1 MMNLMNV
8 IVLDVHHPED
18 GRVNRHL
25 KYMLSLGHKVIHVNV
40 NRYFSFLDVGKIS
53 RFGEFGHRL
62 QVGDC
67 SSSFLNRVVVLLM
80 LVSPVM
86 ALRIYRL
93 VIRELSG
100 NAQGTVIH
108 VHDYELLISAVFLRY
123 LLPGRVVI
131 VYDRHEYLEMLKGE
145 HKILDIIPRFFE
157 RVTKR
162 WIDGLVD
169 ISESHLELIKE
180 LFPYSKT
187 VVVPNYP
194 DTSELSPIGIEKKLQ
209 NIEDGKISVVYFGS
223 LDTTLDRDIPL
234 TLDVIEVILQ
244 TCSLSKAYMGGM
256 TSDPDLLSR
265 FEECEKRYPN
275 RFKFLGYVSNNE
287 VLKYTAEATI
297 GLFLLKPGKF
307 VSGSSNKLYEYLNF
321 GVIPVV
327 KGNIENMDDISSCSL
342 FSRNGINKDYVLSV
356 IALINENYRM
366 KMMMERSLELGKL
379 YTFKLVDNRYK
390 ALYHVLLIRNS

>member
-25 KYMLSLGHKVIHVNV
+25 KYMQSLGHEVIHVNV
-40 NRYFSFLDVGKIS
+40 NRYFSFLEVGKIS

-67 SSSFLNRVVVLLM
+67 SSSLLNRMVVLLM

-93 VIRELSG
+93 VNRELSG
-100 NAQGTVIH
+100 NAQGTVTH

-123 LLPGRVVI
+123 LLPGRVVM

-145 HKILDIIPRFFE
+145 HKILDLIPRFFE
-157 RVTKR
+157 RMTKR

-169 ISESHLELIKE
+169 ISESHLELIKD
-180 LFPYSKT
+180 LFPYSKK

-194 DTSELSPIGIEKKLQ
+194 DTSEVLPFGIEKKLQ
-209 NIEDGKISVVYFGS
+209 NIEDGKIFVVYFGS

-244 TCSLSKAYMGGM
+244 TCPLSKAYVGGM

-265 FEECEKRYPN
+265 FEQCEKRYPN
-275 RFKFLGYVSNNE
+275 RFKFLGFVSNNK

-297 GLFLLKPGKF
+297 GLFLLKSGNF

-321 GVIPVV
+321 GVIPIV
-327 KGNIENMDDISSCSL
+327 KGNIENLDDILPCSHFICSGSQGDVL
-342 FSRNGINKDYVLSV
+342 CGVNELVKDLG
-356 IALINENYRM
+356 RM
-366 KMMMERSLELGKL
+366 KAMMERSYELGREF
-379 YTFKLVDNRYK
+379 TFDRVKGRYLGVYSCFFSK
-390 ALYHVLLIRNS
+390 